1 MERDYTR
8 HRKHHTG
15 NLHLVKDLVLR
26 GKMEIPQLLP
36 FIGGIPTCL
45 LPFNRAMTTKRQ
57 DCAVHFFLDD
67 YQFER
72 IWRQPEKY
80 LPVLKR
86 FQCSLSPDFS
96 LFADMPLPLQIYNT
110 YRNRLIGR
118 WLQTEG
124 VQVIPTVSWS
134 DPRSFSFCF
143 DGIAIGETVA
153 ISTIGTRKNG
163 YARHLWERGA
173 TAMMEQLQ
181 PSTVLVYG
189 QPVPFDFGSAEVRYY
204 SNEITEK
211 LHSYGRKR
219 SV

>member
-26 GKMEIPQLLP
+26 GKMEIPQMLP

-110 YRNRLIGR
+110 YRNRLSDDGFR
-118 WLQTEG
+118 RRVSRSSQRYRG
-124 VQVIPTVSWS
+124 VIRV
-134 DPRSFSFCF
+134 
-143 DGIAIGETVA
+143 
-153 ISTIGTRKNG
+153 
-163 YARHLWERGA
+163 
-173 TAMMEQLQ
+173 
-181 PSTVLVYG
+181 PS
-189 QPVPFDFGSAEVRYY
+189 PSA
-204 SNEITEK
+204 SMA
-211 LHSYGRKR
+211 SP
-219 SV
+219 